1 MKRLLL
7 MLVILLYMSPLSFGF
22 QAPQIFKAGIFNND
36 IRGVKAT
43 LNSQVRYANKTN
55 FNKFISTYDES
66 YLNSDGFDL
75 ATYSM
80 LVRDLWETYNKIK
93 YGIKINDIKF
103 EDDKAIVSLV
113 ETSYADIPVS
123 KTMDG
128 VLKSTANSVYILKKN
143 KNGKWKVVSD
153 CVKDETTSM
162 LYGDAMD
169 LDISLTAPNNI
180 EPGVEYTASLEF
192 VPPQD
197 TFAIA
202 SIAKDIVEYPQKQA
216 QEVFRRMPDDNILER
231 LFISN
236 TKNANEY
243 IIASIGLT
251 KADVKDLSIKLSL
264 SGFGYQIIRVN
275 VLQNKKSE
283 ADDVKE

>member
-7 MLVILLYMSPLSFGF
+7 MLVILLYMSPSSFGF

>member
-1 MKRLLL
+1 MKKLIATIITSIML
-7 MLVILLYMSPLSFGF
+7 MPCGYSF
-22 QAPQIFKAGIFNND
+22 QCPKVFKCDIFNSD
-36 IRGVKAT
+36 IRGVKST

-55 FNKFISTYDES
+55 FDKFISTYDES

-75 ATYSM
+75 NTYSL
-80 LVRDLWETYNKIK
+80 LVKDLWETYDKIK

-103 EDDKAIVSLV
+103 ENDKAIVSLV
-113 ETSYADIPVS
+113 ETSYADIPIS
-123 KTMDG
+123 KEMNG
-128 VLKSTANSVYILKKN
+128 ILKSTANSVYILKKI
-143 KNGKWKVVSD
+143 NGKWKVVSD
-153 CVKDETTSM
+153 CINDETTSM
-162 LYGDAMD
+162 LYGDAMN

-180 EPGVEYTASLEF
+180 EQGVEYTASLEF
-192 VPPQD
+192 VPPKD

-216 QEVFRRMPDDNILER
+216 QEVFRRLPDDNILER
-231 LFISN
+231 LFVSN

-264 SGFGYQIIRVN
+264 SGFGYKIIRVN
-275 VLQNKKSE
+275 VKQNKTE
-283 ADDVKE
+283 EGNNVKE